1 MKRII
6 KKSITASSELPNN
19 NEVMIS
25 ASCVFE
31 FLNTI
36 VELNGYEISMNCYG
50 DNLIEYVIGQSVY
63 RIVKE

>member
-25 ASCVFE
+25 ANCVFE

-36 VELNGYEISMNCYG
+36 VELNGYEISMNSMA
-50 DNLIEYVIGQSVY
+50 IT
-63 RIVKE
+63 

>member
-6 KKSITASSELPNN
+6 KKSITASSKLPSN

-25 ASCVFE
+25 ANCVFE

>member
-25 ASCVFE
+25 ANRVFE